1 MLGKTRFYKIFD
13 LLAILMGVVIG
24 YGQIPACTE
33 LNFPIDGAVG
43 VSITT
48 DLEWQQVM
56 DASGYILSVG
66 TSSGGTEILNA
77 VDVGDVDTYDFANNL
92 PSFQMI
98 YVTITPYDGSGN
110 FDNCPEEVFTTGG
123 AVPPLCT
130 EIINPTDG
138 DDLVSVTANIT
149 WIRDFGASGYRM
161 TIRENDPNGIIVLN
175 NEDVG
180 NGTNF
185 KPPDFKPR
193 TLYFVT
199 IVPYNDFGPAT
210 GCNPI
215 SFTTGDGPPLPFC
228 TELLSPEDGSVDVP
242 VDADLQWAAVTNVD
256 GYFISLGT
264 TPRGTDIVN
273 QEDVGNVTTYQ
284 LSENLPIGQRIYAF
298 IIPYE
303 GQLRAENCIVTS
315 FTVTGPSSDDVNEIV
330 PNFFTPNNDSFND
343 EWVVRS
349 SQNTT
354 VLNVYIFD
362 RFGKLLKQL
371 APDQS
376 WDGTVNGRQLPP
388 NTYWFAIDVLN
399 APPLRGYFMLK
410 R

>member
-1 MLGKTRFYKIFD
+1 MLGNTLFRKILN
-13 LLAILMGVVIG
+13 LLTILIGVVEG
-24 YGQIPACTE
+24 YGQISTCAE
-33 LNFPIDGAVG
+33 LTFPIDGAVG

-48 DLEWQQVM
+48 DLEWQQVTE
-56 DASGYILSVG
+56 ASGYLLSVG
-66 TSSGGTEILNA
+66 TSPGGTEILNA
-77 VDVGDVDTYDFANNL
+77 VDVGNVDTYDLANEL
-92 PSFQMI
+92 PSLQMI
-98 YVTITPYDGSGN
+98 YVTITPYDGVGN
-110 FDNCPEEVFTTGG
+110 FGDCPEEVFTTGG

-130 EIINPTDG
+130 EIINPTNG
-138 DDLVSVTANIT
+138 DQLVSVTANIT

-161 TIRENDPNGIIVLN
+161 TIRENDPNGIVVLN

-193 TLYFVT
+193 TQYFVT
-199 IVPYNDFGPAT
+199 IIPYNDFGPAS
-210 GCNPI
+210 GCDPI
-215 SFTTGDGPPLPFC
+215 SFTTGDGLPLPFC

-242 VDADLQWAAVTNVD
+242 VDTDLQWAAVSNVD
-256 GYFISLGT
+256 GYYVSLGT

-273 QEDVGNVTTYQ
+273 QEDVGNVTTYE
-284 LSENLPIGQRIYAF
+284 LSGNLPIGQRIYAL
-298 IIPYE
+298 IIPYK

-315 FTVTGPSSDDVNEIV
+315 FTIEGPSSDDLIEIA

-343 EWVVRS
+343 EWIVRS
-349 SQNTT
+349 SQNIT
-354 VLNVYIFD
+354 VLNIYIFD

-371 APDQS
+371 APDQP
-376 WDGTVNGRQLPP
+376 WDGTVNGRQLPA

-399 APPLRGYFMLK
+399 APPLQGYMMLK